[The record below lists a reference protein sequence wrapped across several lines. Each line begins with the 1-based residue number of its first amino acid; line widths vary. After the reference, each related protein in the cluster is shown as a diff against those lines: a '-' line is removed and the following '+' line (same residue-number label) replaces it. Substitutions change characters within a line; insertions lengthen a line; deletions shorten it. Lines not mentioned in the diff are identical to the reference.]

1 MIWLLPAST
10 LRSLNNST
18 RQVLLFLPH
27 GCRNWGSRNI
37 SKLVNFSRVAEGK
50 QGLRYYPLNPWSA
63 FILLIC
69 SYIIIQQIHLV
80 RWGEITLI
88 HMLWNLDYIAVS
100 IEKYWI
106 QNENAVLLLVM
117 PIISFVIS
125 DKSLYLIF
133 FIYKVMK
140 VDW

>member
-1 MIWLLPAST
+1 
-10 LRSLNNST
+10 
-18 RQVLLFLPH
+18 
-27 GCRNWGSRNI
+27 
-37 SKLVNFSRVAEGK
+37 
-50 QGLRYYPLNPWSA
+50 
-63 FILLIC
+63 
-69 SYIIIQQIHLV
+69 
-80 RWGEITLI
+80 
-88 HMLWNLDYIAVS
+88 MLWNLDYIAVS